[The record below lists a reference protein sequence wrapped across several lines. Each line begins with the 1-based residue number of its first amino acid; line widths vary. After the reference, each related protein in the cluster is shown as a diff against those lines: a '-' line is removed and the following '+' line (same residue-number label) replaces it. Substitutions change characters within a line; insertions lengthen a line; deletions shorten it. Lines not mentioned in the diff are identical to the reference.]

1 MNKRLIAAI
10 MAAGLICSFTA
21 CDFLNGKKPEITTTA
36 VETTTEETTTTVEE
50 TTTIEETTTAD
61 ETTTSEETTTTSEE
75 TTSETSATQAP
86 TKKPTKAP
94 AKPSSVPKGWE
105 KVPEV
110 WGDKQYGRKV
120 YVIWRNRQGYK
131 GWYNG
136 KWIQLYVTE
145 KFIKASNED
154 GDEDYD
160 RIFTFYRDK
169 NHKKKYATY
178 TD

>member
-1 MNKRLIAAI
+1 MKKVISTVLACTVLFCLAA
-10 MAAGLICSFTA
+10 C
-21 CDFLNGKKPEITTTA
+21 N
-36 VETTTEETTTTVEE
+36 TTETSV
-50 TTTIEETTTAD
+50 
-61 ETTTSEETTTTSEE
+61 TTTSEETTPE
-75 TTSETSATQAP
+75 TTATPTPTTKPTAKP
-86 TKKPTKAP
+86 TKKPA
-94 AKPSSVPKGWE
+94 AKPASIPKGWE

-136 KWIQLYVTE
+136 KWIKLYVTE
-145 KFIKASNED
+145 KMIKASNED
-154 GDEDYD
+154 GDEDYYS
-160 RIFTFYRDK
+160 IFTFYRDK